1 MLLGFFACEKI
12 ASSGSDTA
20 M

>member
-12 ASSGSDTA
+12 ASSGSYTA